1 MSTISDFKGQLKGG
15 AARPNRFSVMVEF
28 PSFAGTVSDIK
39 KTQFLCISTQLPGST
54 LGVIEMP
61 FRGRMLKIPGDRTF
75 DEWTC
80 SFVNDTD
87 FALRDAFELWHN
99 GINAY
104 NSNTG
109 LTNPDDYMS
118 NVTVNQLDSADN
130 ILKTYSLKLA
140 WPSVVGPIEVGQDQ
154 TDTYEQFDVTFVYS
168 DMSSNTTT

>member
-15 AARPNRFSVMVEF
+15 GARPNRFKVMVEF
-28 PSFAGTVSDIK
+28 PSFAGTVDDMK

-54 LGVIEMP
+54 LGVIEVP
-61 FRGRMLKIPGDRTF
+61 FRGRMLKLPGDRTF

-80 SFVNDTD
+80 SFINDTD

-109 LTNPDDYMS
+109 LTAPDDYMS
-118 NVTVNQLDSADN
+118 TVTVTQLDSNDN
-130 ILKTYSLKLA
+130 ALKTYTLKLG
-140 WPSVVGPIEVGQDQ
+140 WPSVIGPIELGQDQ
-154 TDTYEQFDVTFVYS
+154 TDTYEQFDVTFIYS
-168 DMSSNTTT
+168 DLGSNTTT

>member
-15 AARPNRFSVMVEF
+15 AARPNRFQVTVNF
-28 PSFAGTVSDIK
+28 PSYAGTSADAT
-39 KTQFLCISTQLPGST
+39 KTKFLCISTQLPGSN
-54 LGVIEMP
+54 LGVIEVP
-61 FRGRMLKIPGDRTF
+61 FRGRTLKLPGDRTF

-80 SFVNDTD
+80 SFLNDTD

-109 LTNPDDYMS
+109 SVVPDDFMS
-118 NVTVNQLDSADN
+118 DVTVDQLDTADN
-130 ILKTYSLKLA
+130 ILKTYTLKLL

-168 DMSSNTTT
+168 DMVSNTTT